1 MQAADTSA
9 ADGHLSYRPQKYVVR
24 RMGIARTNMAA
35 SANEPDHRHNRKA
48 DQEASKKISRPSMAL
63 MHDAPH
69 RVSRRMMA
77 SK

>member
-1 MQAADTSA
+1 
-9 ADGHLSYRPQKYVVR
+9 
-24 RMGIARTNMAA
+24 MGIARTNMAA